1 MYQTKIEYNV
11 ETQLFDLF
19 LDDEDVGSAF
29 NYWEAHV
36 TLKQLIA
43 ELESTGFQEAA

>member
-1 MYQTKIEYNV
+1 MYQTRIEYNV

-29 NYWEAHV
+29 NYWEAYV
-36 TLKQLIA
+36 ALKQLVV
-43 ELESTGFQEAA
+43 ELESTGFKEAA